1 MAADAISSGSGNNDG
16 SIHRT
21 QETTIPTRGP
31 YVAKEKPETA
41 DLQELMARGGVEPP
55 TPRFSVKNQEPK
67 IWPWLQGLS

>member
-41 DLQELMARGGVEPP
+41 DLQELMARG
-55 TPRFSVKNQEPK
+55 
-67 IWPWLQGLS
+67 